1 MMVGCKKEKTVRP
14 HSLFRDWTYIMS
26 RHFRGGF
33 RDHLAVLRYL
43 HMRTSRIRLLA
54 DVLRGVAGAVSAR
67 FQERLEQHGP
77 RAKEGKYFDLVGHMA
92 RAITEARHL
101 GVIDAKVSLRVLD
114 LGTGCGYFPYVCRY
128 LGHKITTIDK
138 QEGKYGYA
146 REQLGV
152 PAHLWEMTPESPLP
166 DLGQQFDLITAFQP
180 VFFLYRPEGFGTPWN
195 EDMWEKFF
203 QRLKPA
209 LADGGRFYLGAND
222 MSRVDKSAYQEMLE
236 YFERKK
242 SDRVSD
248 GWLFSKELL

>member
-1 MMVGCKKEKTVRP
+1 MNVLQDWIYVAGYRSGHILGRHWRLIRWSRMRAYRVSLLAQVLRTISKDVALAFRERLSEKGEKTK
-14 HSLFRDWTYIMS
+14 
-26 RHFRGGF
+26 
-33 RDHLAVLRYL
+33 A
-43 HMRTSRIRLLA
+43 
-54 DVLRGVAGAVSAR
+54 
-67 FQERLEQHGP
+67 
-77 RAKEGKYFDLVGHMA
+77 GKYFDLASHFA
-92 RAITEARHL
+92 RAISEADHL
-101 GVIDAKVSLRVLD
+101 GVITSKPGLRVMD

-128 LGHKITTIDK
+128 LGHEITTIDK

-152 PAHLWEMTPESPLP
+152 PAHLWEMTPEKPLP